1 MHELIKFA
9 KEFRYRHGRNPFIF
23 LSGAISSRPDTY
35 RDDFNEVEEILK
47 VLGFNCYNPAIIPS
61 DTEWS
66 VAMEQTLKVLQYVNC
81 VFVLQ
86 DWEQSIGTKT
96 EISKA
101 RTLNIPVIYEKY

>member
-1 MHELIKFA
+1 MNELIEFA
-9 KEFRYRHGRNPFIF
+9 KEFRDRHGRNPFVF
-23 LSGAISSRPDTY
+23 LSGAISSRLDTY
-35 RDDFNEVEEILK
+35 RDAFNEVEEVLK
-47 VLGFNCYNPAIIPS
+47 DLGFTCYNPTIIPS

-86 DWEQSIGTKT
+86 GWEQSKGTKI